1 MLCTYICISY
11 SFSNESGARNSGNSF
26 DVDSRRCSSDIP
38 DSRRSSEDTVFGGG
52 SFSLQSNL
60 QREALVPVMS
70 PISEFSCDYLEDG
83 TQGIDKYINGYLELN
98 STILSVKYYYFCS
111 LNHFLCTFMG
121 KELQAFCCQ
130 IVDIPLIVQV
140 S

>member
-83 TQGIDKYINGYLELN
+83 TQGIKQYINGYLELN
-98 STILSVKYYYFCS
+98 STKVSVK
-111 LNHFLCTFMG
+111 H
-121 KELQAFCCQ
+121 
-130 IVDIPLIVQV
+130 
-140 S
+140 